1 MNFSKLSHG
10 FRPNRGCH
18 TALKWMNTNMKDSIW
33 FIEGDIKSYF
43 PTIDPKI
50 LMKILERKIQYPTIL
65 RLIRTDLKAKVFQKY
80 NTTYIPEVG
89 TPQEGIL
96 SPLL

>member
-1 MNFSKLSHG
+1 
-10 FRPNRGCH
+10 
-18 TALKWMNTNMKDSIW
+18 MKDSIW

-89 TPQEGIL
+89 AAQEGIL
-96 SPLL
+96 IPLLYNIYLNELDRFMETLFEQYQGDG

>member
-1 MNFSKLSHG
+1 
-10 FRPNRGCH
+10 
-18 TALKWMNTNMKDSIW
+18 MKDSIW

-50 LMKILERKIQYPTIL
+50 LMKILERKIQYPTVL

-96 SPLL
+96 SPLLYNIYLNELDRFMETLFEQYQGDG

>member
-1 MNFSKLSHG
+1 
-10 FRPNRGCH
+10 
-18 TALKWMNTNMKDSIW
+18 MKDSIW

-89 TPQEGIL
+89 TPQEGTL
-96 SPLL
+96 SPLLYNIYLNEVDRFMETLFEQYQGDG